1 MPTSLMASILFVS
14 LLFVSCREY
23 IKVEST
29 NYSYHNVQ
37 ELTRTEQDKLIAV
50 STEDDLSFGDDIA
63 YLDMNGDTIIPSIRA
78 KMRIIIKDDSFAGK
92 ALSQI
97 LIETEKYSCT
107 LKEIIE
113 KRVEA
118 EIEKYN
124 KLLPKYFTGLVQP
137 TESEATLNGYLVV
150 NRKK

>member
-1 MPTSLMASILFVS
+1 M
-14 LLFVSCREY
+14 
-23 IKVEST
+23 K
-29 NYSYHNVQ
+29 
-37 ELTRTEQDKLIAV
+37 
-50 STEDDLSFGDDIA
+50 
-63 YLDMNGDTIIPSIRA
+63 
-78 KMRIIIKDDSFAGK
+78 IIIKDDSFAGK

-97 LIETEKYSCT
+97 ETEKDSCA

-118 EIEKYN
+118 EVEKYN
-124 KLLPKYFTGLVQP
+124 KLLPKYFTRLVQP